1 MTTVA
6 VAPTASSWPGLEKF
20 NLVQDYLEKNKL
32 LITEINNNHEI
43 RSSEGLARNVHLIRE
58 LNNNV
63 AKVVALYK
71 DLSGSLEQQQ
81 STVHTAGEM
90 GVLASGHYE
99 LMVEVRLLSIIS
111 HRIFGDCLGYPPAM
125 AY

>member
-1 MTTVA
+1 MTT
-6 VAPTASSWPGLEKF
+6 APTASSWPGLEKF

-43 RSSEGLARNVHLIRE
+43 RSSEGLARNVYLIRE

-81 STVHTAGEM
+81 STV
-90 GVLASGHYE
+90 
-99 LMVEVRLLSIIS
+99 
-111 HRIFGDCLGYPPAM
+111 
-125 AY
+125 

>member
-63 AKVVALYK
+63 AK
-71 DLSGSLEQQQ
+71 Q
-81 STVHTAGEM
+81 VHTAGEM